1 MTLLWCHKCLESL
14 WANTVGFLLCR
25 WNDMGNIT
33 HNKSTILVELVNKE
47 ETALFHTVNKT
58 DKEGMILQAA
68 CGLTSQ
74 LLMCFP
80 WSPRHERMNS
90 LSDP

>member
-1 MTLLWCHKCLESL
+1 MTLLCCHKCLGSL
-14 WANTVGFLLCR
+14 WANTVGFLLRR

-58 DKEGMILQAA
+58 DNEGTVPQATG
-68 CGLTSQ
+68 GLTSQ
-74 LLMCFP
+74 LLICFP
-80 WSPRHERMNS
+80 WSPCHERINS
-90 LSDP
+90 LTDP